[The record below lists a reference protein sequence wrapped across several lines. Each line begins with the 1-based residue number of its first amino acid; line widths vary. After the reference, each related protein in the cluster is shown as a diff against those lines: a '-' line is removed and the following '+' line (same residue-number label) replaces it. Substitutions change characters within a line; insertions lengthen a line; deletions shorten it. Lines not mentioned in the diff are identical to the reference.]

1 MVNWLKRYSP
11 YLTLGLL
18 SLAVLAIA
26 LWPAAV
32 HFVPAGH
39 ASVQWRRFQGGT
51 ELVNHPGEG
60 IVLTYPWDQL
70 SIYDVRIQLRHSSID
85 VLMQD
90 GLTITVDMSVR
101 FHLDPHK
108 LGYLQRFVGPDYF
121 EKLIQ
126 PAMAAEARNILALY
140 TADNVYSANR
150 RKLQAQIEDQLN
162 KAVHLNLTT
171 DRDEGVKIIYINEVL
186 FLSIKLPLTIADAI
200 ERKNVERQR
209 VELLEFAIQAED
221 QERKRKIIEAN
232 GIRSFHEII
241 RGSLSEQFLK
251 WKGIEATLQ
260 LAASPNAKVIAFGNG
275 SGGLPVIFSAAEPAP
290 DKERQEPAR
299 NGEGQRSAAPGTAR

>member
-1 MVNWLKRYSP
+1 MVNWLKRSSP

-32 HFVPAGH
+32 HVVPAGH
-39 ASVQWRRFQGGT
+39 ASVQWRRFAGGT

-60 IVLTYPWDQL
+60 VVLTYPWDQL
-70 SIYDVRIQLRHSSID
+70 SIYDVRVQLRQIAID

-101 FHLDPHK
+101 FHLDAQK

-121 EKLIQ
+121 EKLIH

-150 RKLQAQIEDQLN
+150 RKLQSQIEEQVS
-162 KAVHLNLTT
+162 KAVRLGITT
-171 DRDEGVKIIYINEVL
+171 DYDEAVSVIHINEVL
-186 FLSIKLPLTIADAI
+186 FLSIKLPVTIADAI

-209 VELLEFAIQAED
+209 IELLEFAIQAED
-221 QERKRKIIEAN
+221 QERKRKIIEGN

-241 RGSLSEQFLK
+241 RSSLSEQFLK

-275 SGGLPVIFSAAEPAP
+275 GGGLPVIFSTAEPAP
-290 DKERQEPAR
+290 AKERQDPVR
-299 NGEGQRSAAPGTAR
+299 GGEGQRSPAPGTGR